1 MNNFLIKNDGWD
13 NQQLADT
20 GLTELLEEFAAMQYE
35 LTGCR
40 RGSYAISGD
49 TAQDLVDDL
58 YEMRD
63 KLAIIINE
71 IENGIHNEPNSP
83 GVL

>member
-13 NQQLADT
+13 KQQLADT
-20 GLTELLEEFAAMQYE
+20 GLIDLLDEFAAMQYE
-35 LTGCR
+35 LTRCY

-63 KLAIIINE
+63 KLASIINE
-71 IENGIHNEPNSP
+71 IENGIDNKT
-83 GVL
+83 

>member
-1 MNNFLIKNDGWD
+1 MNNFLIENDGWD
-13 NQQLADT
+13 KQQLADT
-20 GLTELLEEFAAMQYE
+20 GLTYLLAEFAAIQYE
-35 LTGCR
+35 LTGYC
-40 RGSYAISGD
+40 RGSHAISGD

-63 KLAIIINE
+63 KLASIINE
-71 IENGIHNEPNSP
+71 IENGINSEPNSP

>member
-1 MNNFLIKNDGWD
+1 MNTFLIKNDGWD
-13 NQQLADT
+13 KQQLADT
-20 GLTELLEEFAAMQYE
+20 GLTDLLEEFAAMQYE

-63 KLAIIINE
+63 KLASIINE

>member
-1 MNNFLIKNDGWD
+1 MNTFLIKNDGW
-13 NQQLADT
+13 NKQQLADT
-20 GLTELLEEFAAMQYE
+20 GLVELLEEFVAMQYE
-35 LTGCR
+35 LAGCR

-58 YEMRD
+58 YDMRD
-63 KLAIIINE
+63 KLASIINE

>member
-1 MNNFLIKNDGWD
+1 MNTFLIKNDGW
-13 NQQLADT
+13 NKQQLADT
-20 GLTELLEEFAAMQYE
+20 GLAELLEEFVAMQYE

-63 KLAIIINE
+63 KLAITINE